1 MRCKKKNYYLERN
14 IQKTILDSGRRIE
27 KILRKTR
34 ENNFGEVKII
44 AY

>member
-27 KILRKTR
+27 KYCEKP
-34 ENNFGEVKII
+34 EKII
-44 AY
+44 LGK

>member
-27 KILRKTR
+27 NNAENPRK
-34 ENNFGEVKII
+34 
-44 AY
+44 